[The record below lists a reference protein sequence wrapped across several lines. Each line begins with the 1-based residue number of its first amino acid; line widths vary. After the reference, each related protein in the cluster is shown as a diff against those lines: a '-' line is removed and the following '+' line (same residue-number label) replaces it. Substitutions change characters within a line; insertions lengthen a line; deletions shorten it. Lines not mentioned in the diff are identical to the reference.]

1 MSDKKGKRKK
11 DDVESPYKPAILIH
25 QVTVATQEDTE
36 DGKSRSYGVDDMLK
50 LSFYIEKPFVDVLS
64 VKYTREGE
72 QWTYDMVFYRKT
84 HTFDKFFSEKS

>member
-1 MSDKKGKRKK
+1 
-11 DDVESPYKPAILIH
+11 
-25 QVTVATQEDTE
+25 
-36 DGKSRSYGVDDMLK
+36 MLK

-84 HTFDKFFSEKS
+84 NTFDKFFSEKS

>member
-1 MSDKKGKRKK
+1 MVK
-11 DDVESPYKPAILIH
+11 
-25 QVTVATQEDTE
+25 VAH
-36 DGKSRSYGVDDMLK
+36 GVDDMLK

-84 HTFDKFFSEKS
+84 NTFDKFFSEKANGWA